1 MKDKNGTVLHAGVTS
16 GKNLFNE
23 VRKSLTAGALS
34 SMSGNERYEDF
45 QATIASV
52 TGNESAIMGAVLKNQ
67 TRGGFGALA
76 SSIARKDSLPSDLV
90 EVYRE
95 ATATFSKVAGL
106 EGFSMENYKG
116 EEKDIRAANI
126 TLNAQT
132 QLQTKAAEALFASVG
147 IGYHEEGATLI
158 VRAAGLGTY
167 AYGNTAFQSGS
178 DLRPIFGLL
187 RSGEMYQEEVLQ
199 VWPVYVDDDASET
212 HDLFVD
218 EAKIAPEQK
227 KYMAGDAYNRQ
238 PHLTQMLKVPST
250 IPYFIG
256 LTQTPGQRP
265 WDTTDELESNSISVR
280 KLLVE
285 GTVGATAVSFFINT
299 AAMSNNTFGVGG
311 QIQTSDDRQL
321 RLQIKQ
327 LPGFSVTDKDG
338 KEIGEVLFKTF
349 KDAGF
354 QPLLSVTLTGNFQRQ
369 TGELVLQS
377 GSATVFALQSIANP
391 KLIIKIGAG
400 DDAQKAL
407 IRSVK
412 GQVTGASTTQNVTNI
427 NRGNF
432 GYRIEVYDVYKHL
445 SVQRRSPISVKYP
458 VGPDDTNQQSLNNA
472 LEHMS
477 VVINNQCSKQA
488 FIEADKHIAYVKS
501 INNSPVVSNTQGSEI
516 LAGQHFVTATSI
528 NRSLRLQDVVSAV
541 GTVEVFDAISAALI
555 NEVADIIAALNTRS
569 GLAAIAEYG
578 STNVKD
584 KWTVVVPQNLA
595 RYMMRSGDART
606 IGPISNLEIV
616 VTNFDSEVKR
626 MIIVPY
632 NDSNSE
638 VINPLAGI
646 GVCVTKENIVV
657 QGNVTR
663 NNTDYGVVMTL
674 PTYKH
679 WALNVVIGTLTV
691 EDAEEF
697 TSDNSPINKVA
708 RQRIAVDNAA
718 DFKPEVI
725 DPNG

>member
-1 MKDKNGTVLHAGVTS
+1 MKDKKGTVLHAGVTS

-23 VRKSLTAGALS
+23 VRKSLTSGALS
-34 SMSGNERYEDF
+34 GMNGNERFEDF
-45 QATIASV
+45 QTTIASV
-52 TGNESAIMGAVLKNQ
+52 TGNESAIMGSVLKNQ

-76 SSIARKDSLPSDLV
+76 ASIARKDSLPSDLV
-90 EVYRE
+90 EVYRD

-199 VWPVYVDDDASET
+199 VWPVFQNDADAET

-218 EAKIAPEQK
+218 SAKIAPEQK
-227 KYMAGDAYNRQ
+227 KYMPGDAYNRQ

-265 WDTTDELESNSISVR
+265 WDATDELESNSISVR

-338 KEIGEVLFKTF
+338 KEIGETLFKTF

-391 KLIIKIGAG
+391 KLVIKIGAG

-407 IRSVK
+407 IRSLK
-412 GQVTGASTTQNVTNI
+412 GQVTGAATTQNVTNI

-516 LAGQHFVTATSI
+516 LAGQHFVTATSV
-528 NRSLRLQDVVSAV
+528 NRSLKLQNVISAI
-541 GTVEVFDAISAALI
+541 GTADVFDAISAALI

-584 KWTVVVPQNLA
+584 KWTVIVPQNLA
-595 RYMMRSGDART
+595 RFMMRTGDART
-606 IGPISNLEIV
+606 IGPISNLDIV

-679 WALNVVIGTLTV
+679 WALNVVIGTLII

-697 TSDNSPINKVA
+697 TSDDSPINKVA
-708 RQRIAVDNAA
+708 RQRVAVDNAA
-718 DFKPEVI
+718 DFKPDVV
-725 DPNG
+725 DPNA

>member
-1 MKDKNGTVLHAGVTS
+1 MKEVKGTVLRAGVTS
-16 GKNLFNE
+16 GKNLFDE
-23 VRKSLTAGALS
+23 VRKSLTSGALS
-34 SMSGNERYEDF
+34 NLKGTERYDDF
-45 QATIASV
+45 QQSMASV
-52 TGNESAIMGAVLKNQ
+52 TGNEGAIVGTVLKAQ
-67 TRGGFGALA
+67 TRTGYGALA
-76 SSIARKDSLPSDLV
+76 SSIARKDALPSDLV
-90 EVYRE
+90 EVYRD

-199 VWPVYVDDDASET
+199 VWPVYDEDPDAET

-218 EAKIAPEQK
+218 KAKIAPEQK

-265 WDTTDELESNSISVR
+265 WDATDELESNSISVR

-285 GTVGATAVSFFINT
+285 GTIGTAAATFFINT
-299 AAMSNNTFGVGG
+299 SAMSNNTFGVGG

-338 KEIGEVLFKTF
+338 KEIGETLFKTF

-391 KLIIKIGAG
+391 KLVIKIGAG

-412 GQVTGASTTQNVTNI
+412 GQVTGAATTQNVTNI

-458 VGPDDTNQQSLNNA
+458 VGSDDTNQQSLNNA

-516 LAGQHFVTATSI
+516 LAGQHFVTATSV
-528 NRSLRLQDVVSAV
+528 NRSLKLQDVISAI
-541 GTVEVFDAISAALI
+541 GTADIYDAISAALI
-555 NEVADIIAALNTRS
+555 NEVADIVAALNTRS

-595 RYMMRSGDART
+595 RFMMREGDARS

-679 WALNVVIGTLTV
+679 WALNVVIGTLTI
-691 EDAEEF
+691 EDADQF
-697 TSDNSPINKVA
+697 TSDDSPINKVA
-708 RQRIAVDNAA
+708 RQRVRVDNAA
-718 DFKPEVI
+718 DFKPEVV
-725 DPNG
+725 DPNA